1 MKTQLLDFYATW
13 CGPCKMLS
21 MVLDQVE
28 ADGAEVDIKRIDIE
42 EHPDLAEQYG
52 VMAVPTLVV
61 IKGEEEVARHS
72 GFLPKPKVLEL
83 ISK

>member
-13 CGPCKMLS
+13 CGPCKMLA

-28 ADGAEVDIKRIDIE
+28 ADGTDVEILRVDIE
-42 EHPDLAEQYG
+42 EQPALASKYG
-52 VMAVPTLVV
+52 VMSVPTLVV
-61 IKGEEEVARHS
+61 LKDGEEVARHT

-83 ISK
+83 INK